1 MKLSNKLTLKPHRK
15 VKAIDRLTKK
25 ALKDKPKWKPSKGYK
40 YLKDLEPGTIFK
52 VGEMKGILLESSVNA
67 KVIIIESAGN
77 ESSSLG
83 KKLISAHTEV
93 KEV

>member
-1 MKLSNKLTLKPHRK
+1 MKLSN
-15 VKAIDRLTKK
+15 RLTTRKIENLAKK
-25 ALKDKPKWKPSKGYK
+25 ALKDKPKWKPPKGYK
-40 YLKDLEPGTIFK
+40 YLKDLEPGTIFQ
-52 VGEMKGILLESSVNA
+52 VGKTKGILLESNVNA
-67 KVIIIESAGN
+67 KVIIIESADN

>member
-1 MKLSNKLTLKPHRK
+1 MKLSN
-15 VKAIDRLTKK
+15 RLTTRKIENLAKK
-25 ALKDKPKWKPSKGYK
+25 ALKDKPKWKPPKGYK
-40 YLKDLEPGTIFK
+40 YLKDLEPGTIFQ
-52 VGEMKGILLESSVNA
+52 VGETKGILLESNVNA